1 MKKNTKL
8 IMFILVVVIVGL
20 ALFFIFQ
27 ANQKVSENMG
37 NRENMNIQTNTTI
50 ENNNTNQTVENVEN
64 TENTSNTL
72 EGNIQEGSESSEETD
87 SMEESNTTDPK
98 AKAIEI
104 VKKDWGEDDSV
115 YFSYEGIEDG
125 KYKVAVRR
133 KETTNRLYYYYVDLK
148 NETFTIRT
156 Y

>member
-72 EGNIQEGSESSEETD
+72 EGNIQEESESSEETD

-115 YFSYEGIEDG
+115 YFSYDGVNSDG
-125 KYKVAVRR
+125 KHIVGVRN
-133 KETTNRLYYYYVDLK
+133 KSDTTIRYWYDVDI
-148 NETFTIRT
+148 NTGTFTIRK
-156 Y
+156 

>member
-8 IMFILVVVIVGL
+8 IMFILVIVIVGL

-27 ANQKVSENMG
+27 ANQKVSENME

-50 ENNNTNQTVENVEN
+50 ENNNTNQTVE
-64 TENTSNTL
+64 
-72 EGNIQEGSESSEETD
+72 EETD

-115 YFSYEGIEDG
+115 YFSYDGVNSDG
-125 KYKVAVRR
+125 KHIVGVRN
-133 KETTNRLYYYYVDLK
+133 KSDTTIRYWYDVDI
-148 NETFTIRT
+148 NTGTFTIRK
-156 Y
+156 

>member
-27 ANQKVSENMG
+27 ANQKVTENME

-72 EGNIQEGSESSEETD
+72 EGNIQEESESSEETD

-115 YFSYEGIEDG
+115 YFSYDGVNSDG
-125 KYKVAVRR
+125 KHIVGVRN
-133 KETTNRLYYYYVDLK
+133 KSDTTIRYWYDVDI
-148 NETFTIRT
+148 NTGTFTIRK
-156 Y
+156 

>member
-115 YFSYEGIEDG
+115 YFSYDGVNSDG
-125 KYKVAVRR
+125 KHIVGVRN
-133 KETTNRLYYYYVDLK
+133 KSDTTIRYWYDVDI
-148 NETFTIRT
+148 NTGTFTIRK
-156 Y
+156 